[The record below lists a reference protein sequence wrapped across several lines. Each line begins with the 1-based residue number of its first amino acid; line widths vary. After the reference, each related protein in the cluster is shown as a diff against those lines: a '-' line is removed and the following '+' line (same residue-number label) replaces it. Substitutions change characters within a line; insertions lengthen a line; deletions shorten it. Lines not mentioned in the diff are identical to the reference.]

1 MQEEMNRNILRDH
14 NQSKTG
20 QVKKVYIKYTKGL
33 KTELIMS
40 ILYISKICPDATEF
54 YLSVN
59 VKHSKKCTICYVTKI
74 QKYNTNN
81 ILQSQYSKTKS
92 QKFFKT
98 KNVISPWKFKKKKI
112 LH

>member
-40 ILYISKICPDATEF
+40 TLYISKIYPDATEF
-54 YLSVN
+54 YLSVKQCETFKEMYYMLCHKN
-59 VKHSKKCTICYVTKI
+59 SKIEYKHSSVTI
-74 QKYNTNN
+74 
-81 ILQSQYSKTKS
+81 
-92 QKFFKT
+92 
-98 KNVISPWKFKKKKI
+98 
-112 LH
+112 